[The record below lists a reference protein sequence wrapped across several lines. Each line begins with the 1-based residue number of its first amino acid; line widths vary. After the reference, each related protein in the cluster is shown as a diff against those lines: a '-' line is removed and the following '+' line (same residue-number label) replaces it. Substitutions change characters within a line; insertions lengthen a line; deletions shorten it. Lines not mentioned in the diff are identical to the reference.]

1 MSDAQKCLP
10 DGKTLPRM
18 GGMALRNG
26 LLFVSER
33 HWAAAVRDAA
43 GVIRVASG
51 VKPQMP
57 NVTGREGSGGIP
69 ALRGLGRLGETL
81 LVAAKAKADLPAAKM
96 PIDVRR
102 LAAALAASLG
112 ATAAIKALAPK
123 SAVTQ
128 EVGAALAS
136 FVPAVIT
143 LKNSPVTGYHGA
155 EHKVIGALEAAAAAT
170 AHPRSG
176 GHALRDGVDSIGA
189 SKEHDRCGS
198 NLVGPLLAATVVTN
212 LLARSRAGRK
222 TPAASA
228 VGSAASL
235 VFALE
240 AFRWSAAHRDSVVS
254 KALLFPGRM
263 LQRVVTTTEP
273 TAEQLEVGERAMSE
287 LLRLEGVKS

>member
-1 MSDAQKCLP
+1 MSDAPRSLP
-10 DGKTLPRM
+10 NDGAFPRM

-51 VKPQMP
+51 IKPHVP
-57 NVTGREGSGGIP
+57 SGSGRDGSGGVP
-69 ALRGLGRLGETL
+69 VLTGLGRLAETF
-81 LVAAKAKADLPAAKM
+81 LVVAKAKADLPAAKL

-123 SAVTQ
+123 SPVVQ

-136 FVPAVIT
+136 FIPAVVT

-155 EHKVIGALEAAAAAT
+155 EHKVIGAREAVARRMASPLA
-170 AHPRSG
+170 G
-176 GHALRDGVDSIGA
+176 GVDPTNIVDSLGA

-212 LLARSRAGRK
+212 LLARNRAGRK

-228 VGSAASL
+228 VASVASL
-235 VFALE
+235 AIAME
-240 AFRWSAAHRDSVVS
+240 AFRWSSAHKDSVVS
-254 KALLFPGRM
+254 KALLLPGRM
-263 LQRVVTTTEP
+263 LQRMVTTKEP
-273 TAEQLEVGERAMSE
+273 TPEQLEVGERAMSE
-287 LLRLEGVKS
+287 LLRLEGLES